1 VILLQNT
8 ISIFNQIL
16 KGEHMA
22 MDIYDSYINNIEDE
36 GLRENLQKLQQ
47 DHKSHAMKLSTYI
60 QDLGGAPQENRGFA
74 GVMAQTMGITNTF
87 FKQEPK
93 EILTEL
99 YNGED
104 KGIAKVVEL
113 TEGKLDEKSKGL
125 VEEILAKD
133 HDHLKKLSNLI
144 GQYS

>member
-1 VILLQNT
+1 MQEA

-22 MDIYDSYINNIEDE
+22 IDIYDSFINNLDDE
-36 GLRENLQKLQQ
+36 GLRENLQKFQQ
-47 DHKSHAMKLSTYI
+47 DHKSHAMKLSKYI
-60 QDLGGAPQENRGFA
+60 QDHEGAPQESRGFA
-74 GVMAQTMGITNTF
+74 GIMARTMGKTNSF
-87 FKQEPK
+87 FKPEPK

-113 TEGKLDEKSKGL
+113 TEGKLNEKSKGL
-125 VEEILAKD
+125 IEEILAKD
-133 HDHLKKLSNLI
+133 HDHLKELSKLI
-144 GQYS
+144 EQYS